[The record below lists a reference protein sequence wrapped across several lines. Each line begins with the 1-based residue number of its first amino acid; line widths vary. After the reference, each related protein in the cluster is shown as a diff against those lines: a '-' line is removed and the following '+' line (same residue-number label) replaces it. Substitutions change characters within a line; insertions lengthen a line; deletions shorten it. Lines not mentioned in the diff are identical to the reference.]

1 MSPPPPTEGAG
12 RDGEEGEEEEEV
24 EEDDDNVAEDDN
36 KDGVLESGGFALP
49 FLVVGGGGSF
59 TPREQRGY
67 ADWSV
72 PSVVEEVMA
81 RGRWLLGLLVVQSSS
96 SIILQ
101 RYEALIQDH
110 VVVTFFLTMLVGAG
124 GNAGNQSA
132 IEVIRG
138 MATREIGS
146 GLPALGPVLAKQ
158 VGVGA
163 LLAILLSGAG
173 YLRVSLSGGTPADCA
188 AISTALFCIVF
199 TSVVLG
205 TLLPFTFRSLGVDPA
220 NAGTTIQVTMDV
232 LGVLF
237 TCLVATSVLGQL
249 APPIIP

>member
-1 MSPPPPTEGAG
+1 
-12 RDGEEGEEEEEV
+12 V